1 MPIYDHNAIYRA
13 YNGIVT
19 SIDDATG
26 AFDKDGNK
34 VEIDDSLVAKARARI
49 DELAA
54 AVKYQTDRTT
64 DGEVTYPSIG
74 DSLDAL
80 WHCIDADDDL
90 KVKFKVWYDAI
101 KLVKDSNPK
110 PS

>member
-13 YNGIVT
+13 YNGIVA

-34 VEIDDSLVAKARARI
+34 VEIDDSLVAKART
-49 DELAA
+49 ELDAHAA
-54 AVKYQTDRTT
+54 LVKYQSDRTT
-64 DGEVTYPSIG
+64 NGEFTYPTIG

>member
-1 MPIYDHNAIYRA
+1 MTLDHEAIYRA
-13 YNGIVT
+13 YLGIVIR
-19 SIDDATG
+19 IDEGNG

>member
-1 MPIYDHNAIYRA
+1 MGLDHPAIYKA
-13 YNGIVT
+13 YSGIVV
-19 SIDDATG
+19 SIDDTAG
-26 AFDKDGNK
+26 AFDKDENK
-34 VEIDDSLVAKARARI
+34 VEIDDNLVAQARAKI

-54 AVKYQTDRTT
+54 ALKYQTDRTT
-64 DGEVTYPSIG
+64 NGEVTYPTIG

>member
-1 MPIYDHNAIYRA
+1 MSLDFEAIYRA

-19 SIDDATG
+19 SIDNDTG

-34 VEIDDSLVAKARARI
+34 VEIDDSLVAKARTELDA
-49 DELAA
+49 LAA
-54 AVKYQTDRTT
+54 ALKYQTDRTT
-64 DGEVTYPSIG
+64 NGEVTYPSIG

>member
-1 MPIYDHNAIYRA
+1 MIFDHNAIYRA

-19 SIDDATG
+19 SIDDTTG
-26 AFDKDGNK
+26 AFDKDGKK
-34 VEIDDSLVAKARARI
+34 VDLDDSLVAKARTELDA
-49 DELAA
+49 LAA
-54 AVKYQTDRTT
+54 ALKYQTDRTT
-64 DGEVTYPSIG
+64 NGEFTYPSIG

-101 KLVKDSNPK
+101 KHVKDSNPK

>member
-1 MPIYDHNAIYRA
+1 MALDHEAIYRA
-13 YNGIVT
+13 YTGIVT
-19 SIDDATG
+19 ALDEG
-26 AFDKDGNK
+26 NGVFDKDGKK
-34 VEIDDSLVAKARARI
+34 VEIDDSLVAQARAKI
-49 DELAA
+49 DELV

-64 DGEVTYPSIG
+64 DGEITYPTIG

>member
-1 MPIYDHNAIYRA
+1 MALDHEAIYRA
-13 YNGIVT
+13 YTGIVV
-19 SIDDATG
+19 SIDDTAG

-34 VEIDDSLVAKARARI
+34 VEIDDNLVAQARAKI

-54 AVKYQTDRTT
+54 AVKYQTDRTKN
-64 DGEVTYPSIG
+64 GEVTYPTIG

>member
-1 MPIYDHNAIYRA
+1 MALDHPAIYKA
-13 YNGIVT
+13 YSGIVV
-19 SIDDATG
+19 SIDDTAG
-26 AFDKDGNK
+26 AFDKDENK
-34 VEIDDSLVAKARARI
+34 VEIDDNLVAQARAKI

-54 AVKYQTDRTT
+54 ALKYQTDRTT
-64 DGEVTYPSIG
+64 NGEVTYPTLG